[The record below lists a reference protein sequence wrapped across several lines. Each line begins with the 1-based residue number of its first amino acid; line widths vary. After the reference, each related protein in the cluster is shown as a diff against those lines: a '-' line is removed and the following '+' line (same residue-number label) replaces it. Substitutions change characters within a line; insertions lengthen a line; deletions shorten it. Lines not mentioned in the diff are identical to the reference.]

1 MLNDA
6 DGHGG
11 GEADEAREKLTDA
24 DAIFLRLKKQV
35 KADYNSKGQVNW
47 RRRRAKTSTEQLSDD
62 DKAILQDA
70 RAPDSHFQPCRND
83 GRQRSWSGSRQPQK
97 CSSCRA
103 GSALKKNELLTSAAV
118 SPVMRRGRGRKHP
131 GVATEA
137 IMHSLH
143 VKTDGEGREV
153 GTLSLVY

>member
-70 RAPDSHFQPCRND
+70 RAPDRHFQPCRND
-83 GRQRSWSGSRQPQK
+83 GRQRSWSGSRQPQEVQFLPRRLGVEEK
-97 CSSCRA
+97 RA
-103 GSALKKNELLTSAAV
+103 SDVGGGFASNATRKRKKA
-118 SPVMRRGRGRKHP
+118 PRRCDRSDH
-131 GVATEA
+131 AFIA
-137 IMHSLH
+137 CQ
-143 VKTDGEGREV
+143 D
-153 GTLSLVY
+153 